1 MGWLYVPGLRVS
13 NSDSSSPSEIP
24 IAPSVTWKG
33 RPLRLSYWPA
43 VWKKAVSKW
52 RLAARGVES
61 WIFSA
66 RAFLASQSLALGSDK
81 PKKTSDGSGL
91 TSLASF
97 ARYDRESS
105 CWRTYQGSLFADSE
119 TFSESWPPSGSMR
132 SGCVFEHRSL
142 EHRTFGAAF
151 SSWPGVSATRYG
163 SSQNEGKVQHDRPS
177 QGTPSLDTLA
187 RLWPTPRAE
196 DAESCGNHPGRQD
209 SLNATARIW
218 PTPQAHD
225 AHPTRNVPNG
235 NGLETE
241 AKRWRTPTAA
251 IRRGPVD
258 PEARKARGHMI
269 NLQDQAV
276 LGFGRQDRTKTGAES
291 KRVLNPRFVEWL
303 MGFPFGWTEL
313 LPLEMESFQSWRR
326 KHSSLLRSVL

>member
-1 MGWLYVPGLRVS
+1 M
-13 NSDSSSPSEIP
+13 
-24 IAPSVTWKG
+24 
-33 RPLRLSYWPA
+33 
-43 VWKKAVSKW
+43 
-52 RLAARGVES
+52 
-61 WIFSA
+61 
-66 RAFLASQSLALGSDK
+66 
-81 PKKTSDGSGL
+81 
-91 TSLASF
+91 
-97 ARYDRESS
+97 
-105 CWRTYQGSLFADSE
+105 
-119 TFSESWPPSGSMR
+119 
-132 SGCVFEHRSL
+132 

-225 AHPTRNVPNG
+225 AHQGSEKHATRPSPLGGQRNLTDEIHLWPTRNVPNG